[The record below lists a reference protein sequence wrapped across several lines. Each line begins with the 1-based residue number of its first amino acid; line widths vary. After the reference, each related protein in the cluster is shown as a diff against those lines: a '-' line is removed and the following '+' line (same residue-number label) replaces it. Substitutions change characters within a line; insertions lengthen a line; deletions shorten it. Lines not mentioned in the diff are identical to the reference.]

1 MNVPGRAWAGIRRA
15 LRRVL
20 RTWRRS
26 ILFRVV
32 GATLVLSVAVL
43 VLVGQLVLSG
53 VRDGLLDAK
62 VSASLARADVG
73 FAYARAQLTGQEVSP
88 ANVGP
93 LLTQVVQSL
102 KEQAGRTDLYE

>member
-43 VLVGQLVLSG
+43 VVVGQLVLTG

-62 VSASLARADVG
+62 VAASLARAEAG
-73 FAYARAQLTGQEVSP
+73 FQSAKAQLTTEEAGRADPGQ
-88 ANVGP
+88 
-93 LLTQVVQSL
+93 LLTQVVFDL
-102 KEQAGRTDLYE
+102 GR